1 MRTDADPES
10 ARALAQKL
18 SDAGVEYE
26 LFMYTGKPLFRHKC
40 NRNTAAGRHLF
51 TIVSSARHT
60 QSDARL
66 NKTETYMS
74 CLARRRGAR
83 VYERRG

>member
-26 LFMYTGKPLFRHKC
+26 LFMYTGKALFRHKC
-40 NRNTAAGRHLF
+40 NRNAAAARHLF

-60 QSDARL
+60 QKSDARL
-66 NKTETYMS
+66 DKPETCMS
-74 CLARRRGAR
+74 LPCAQAWGTRL
-83 VYERRG
+83 